1 VATPGSVDPSVTEDS
16 VMAGPSNAPD
26 PKMDSQ
32 DLYREDMYT
41 DRRVGTIRVLTPVK
55 SDGTPDP
62 VRPTSYVGQAQIMTP
77 AGALPLS
84 FEIEA
89 KTLAEACEGFA
100 DGARMA
106 FEETMK
112 ELQEMRRQQAS
123 SIVIPE
129 AGAASALTGQGG
141 LPPRGK
147 IQIP

>member
-1 VATPGSVDPSVTEDS
+1 
-16 VMAGPSNAPD
+16 MAGPSNAPE

-32 DLYREDMYT
+32 DLYREDLYS
-41 DRRVGTIRVLTPVK
+41 DRRVGTIRVMTPVK

-62 VRPTSYVGQAQIMTP
+62 TRATSYVGQAQIMTP

-84 FEIEA
+84 FEIDA

-100 DGARMA
+100 EGAKLA

-123 SIVIPE
+123 SIVIPD

>member
-1 VATPGSVDPSVTEDS
+1 
-16 VMAGPSNAPD
+16 MAGPGNAPE
-26 PKMDSQ
+26 PKMDAQ
-32 DLYREDMYT
+32 DLYREDIYT
-41 DRRVGTIRVLTPVK
+41 DRRVGTLRVLTPVK
-55 SDGTPDP
+55 ADGTVDP
-62 VRPTSYVGQAQIMTP
+62 SRAVSYVGQAQIMTP

-84 FEIEA
+84 FEIDA

-100 DGARMA
+100 EGAKVA

-141 LPPRGK
+141 PPRGK
-147 IQIP
+147 IQFP

>member
-1 VATPGSVDPSVTEDS
+1 
-16 VMAGPSNAPD
+16 MAGPSNAPE

-32 DLYREDMYT
+32 DLYREDMFT

-55 SDGTPDP
+55 ADGTPDP
-62 VRPTSYVGQAQIMTP
+62 SRPASYVGQAQIMTP

-84 FEIEA
+84 FEIDA

-100 DGARMA
+100 EGAKMA